1 VGQLTKTLA
10 ATRQNYN
17 LLAVA
22 LRPICEPVELP
33 LGRAVIAERVTV
45 AADMP
50 AIGSFKHYHDVAEL
64 VLFRRVRGAFIAEGQ
79 RHRLGDGAI
88 TFVPSM
94 RQHDFALGRGAM
106 EWVLIQVDPYLVETL
121 ARQHPTTRLNR
132 AFCAIP
138 GDAARSRIDALADW
152 LVEAAVEP
160 TNPAIASLVELLLIA
175 AVEAPEPEPVSE
187 EETPVSYD
195 RLRPVLEC
203 LRASPGQPISLE
215 DAAGMSNLSPA
226 YFSRRFRQ
234 MSGMPFTEYSRIYR
248 LHLAA
253 RRLATTGAPVSEIG
267 YDVGFSSPAHF
278 TARFR
283 ERFGM
288 TPREYRKSA
297 VRRGSRAGE
306 G

>member
-1 VGQLTKTLA
+1 M
-10 ATRQNYN
+10 
-17 LLAVA
+17 
-22 LRPICEPVELP
+22 
-33 LGRAVIAERVTV
+33 IAERVTV
-45 AADMP
+45 AADTP
-50 AIGSFKHYHDVAEL
+50 EIGSFKHYHDVAEL

-79 RHRLGDGAI
+79 RHRLSDGAI

-94 RQHDFALGRGAM
+94 RQHDFALEQGSM
-106 EWVLIQVDPYLVETL
+106 EWVLIQIDPYLVEAL
-121 ARQHPTTRLNR
+121 ARQNATTRLNR

-138 GDAARSRIDALADW
+138 DEATRSRMDALTDW
-152 LVEAAVEP
+152 LIEAASEP

-175 AVEAPEPEPVSE
+175 AVEAPEPEAASE
-187 EETPVSYD
+187 EESAISYD
-195 RLRPVLEC
+195 RLRPVLES
-203 LRASPGQPISLE
+203 LRASPGQPISLD
-215 DAAGMSNLSPA
+215 DAAAMSNLSPA

-253 RRLATTGAPVSEIG
+253 RRLATTGAAVSEIG

-297 VRRGSRAGE
+297 ARRGSREGE

>member
-1 VGQLTKTLA
+1 
-10 ATRQNYN
+10 
-17 LLAVA
+17 
-22 LRPICEPVELP
+22 
-33 LGRAVIAERVTV
+33 
-45 AADMP
+45 
-50 AIGSFKHYHDVAEL
+50 
-64 VLFRRVRGAFIAEGQ
+64 
-79 RHRLGDGAI
+79 
-88 TFVPSM
+88 M
-94 RQHDFALGRGAM
+94 RQHDFALEQGSM
-106 EWVLIQVDPYLVETL
+106 EWVLIQIDPYLVEAL
-121 ARQHPTTRLNR
+121 ARQNATTRLNR

-138 GDAARSRIDALADW
+138 DEAARSRMDALTDW
-152 LVEAAVEP
+152 LIEAASEP

-175 AVEAPEPEPVSE
+175 AVEAPEPEGASDE
-187 EETPVSYD
+187 ESAISYD
-195 RLRPVLEC
+195 RLWPVLES

-215 DAAGMSNLSPA
+215 DAAAMSNLSPA

-253 RRLATTGAPVSEIG
+253 RRLATTGAAVSEIG

-288 TPREYRKSA
+288 TPREYRKGA
-297 VRRGSRAGE
+297 ARRGSREGE